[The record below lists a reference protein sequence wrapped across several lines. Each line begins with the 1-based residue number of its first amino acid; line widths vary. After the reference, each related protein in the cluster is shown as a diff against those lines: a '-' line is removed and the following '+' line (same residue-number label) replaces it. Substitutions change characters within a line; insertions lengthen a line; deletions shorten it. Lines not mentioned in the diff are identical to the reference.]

1 MRQLSRFI
9 GQLLRLDYSLA
20 GPALDEARVSKQ
32 CPVEAEQG
40 GDAADRVLVEGPQ
53 HPPPGVLTVDAVDDE
68 LRDQG
73 VVEADNFASGCDAG
87 IDPHT
92 RSRRLPV
99 ARDPPGRGQEAGR
112 RIFGVDAALDRVA
125 AKLDVVLAQR

>member
-9 GQLLRLDYSLA
+9 GQLVRLRYSLA

-40 GDAADRVLVEGPQ
+40 GEAADRVLVEGPQ
-53 HPPPGVLTVDAVDDE
+53 HPPPGVLTGDAGDDE

-73 VVEADNFASGCDAG
+73 VVEADNFASGCDSG
-87 IDPHT
+87 IDRHT
-92 RSRRLPV
+92 RYLRLPV
-99 ARDPPGRGQEAGR
+99 ASDPPGAG
-112 RIFGVDAALDRVA
+112 
-125 AKLDVVLAQR
+125 